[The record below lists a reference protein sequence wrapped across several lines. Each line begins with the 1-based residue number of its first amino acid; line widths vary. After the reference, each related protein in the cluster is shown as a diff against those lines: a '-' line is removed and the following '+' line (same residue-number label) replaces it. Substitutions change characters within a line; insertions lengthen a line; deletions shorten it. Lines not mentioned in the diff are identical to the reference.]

1 MRKIA
6 PAIFLFFL
14 LFQSTTARAVSEDEA
29 DDEPA
34 PEEPAPIRKKKLAPF
49 PKQWLEPYFTQ
60 TRALRGATAFR
71 AGDYAKAITELEAV
85 LSKLKKDSPEY
96 HPLRFL
102 LAISH
107 MNQSSWKTAGEIF
120 ESLYTRYPALA
131 PYHAF
136 YAARCQIRRNE
147 LDSALVWLS
156 RIPSDSVLEAEAV
169 MFKVDA
175 FVSTKRW
182 ADVENETSSFISRFP
197 RGARWPEALFRH
209 AEAKET
215 LGRGVEEIAAAY
227 RKVWIEAPFDNF
239 AVRAEERL
247 EALAQANPPKRGII
261 LAHSVEDQS
270 TRGMIFFNANQNT
283 QAESTFSTALAQRG
297 VDPATQCSLRF
308 HLAQSVWKQ
317 RQRTRAAPLFEQA
330 ISICR
335 QAKEHDFTARSLY
348 QGARSL
354 ASSGNKEKALTLYAQ
369 IEKDY
374 PEHRLADDARLRAA
388 EVFVDLNK
396 KDDATAFL
404 SNLADRYPKGD
415 MAPEA
420 LWRLAFAAYQ
430 AKDWD
435 KALDILTELLQ
446 RFPREDIFY
455 AEGRAL
461 YFKART
467 LHFQGKKKEARA
479 TYERA
484 IREYPLSA
492 YALFSLER
500 MRQAFPETRTAI
512 LRELRA
518 NMGHKTNAW
527 NFQPNDLWDD
537 PRFVRAVELAR
548 LGLGL
553 EARRELARL
562 GISGRKRTE
571 ARPEGQD
578 DPLWVT
584 ALLLD
589 RNHLWNA
596 SHAIPRYSI
605 ADFRRRYPI
614 GGRPEAE
621 WQLGF
626 PRAFPEAVHKNSRT
640 TQVPET
646 LAWAIMR
653 EESAFFPRAESFANA
668 QGLLQLMPRTAQ
680 RFAKYTVNREMLFDP
695 NRNLELGFK
704 FLDFLLDHFGGAA
717 PLTISGY
724 NAGEGAVDRW
734 LKERGQLELDEFIET
749 IPYDETRG
757 YTKRVLS
764 SYLTYAWLYSKERP
778 VPQISFSL
786 KKEEKKQIRPTPK
799 KASTN
804 VREKAVVRKLA
815 KKRS

>member
-6 PAIFLFFL
+6 PAIFLTFV
-14 LFQSTTARAVSEDEA
+14 LFQSSVSEAVSEDEA

-34 PEEPAPIRKKKLAPF
+34 PEETAPIRKKKLAPF
-49 PKQWLEPYFTQ
+49 PKQWLLPYFTQ
-60 TRALRGATAFR
+60 ARAQRGATAFR

-85 LSKLKKDSPEY
+85 LSKLRKDSPEY

-102 LAISH
+102 LAMSH
-107 MNQSSWKTAGEIF
+107 MNQSSWKTSGEIF
-120 ESLYTRYPALA
+120 DSLYTRYPALS

-182 ADVENETSSFISRFP
+182 VDVENETSSFISRFP

-209 AEAKET
+209 AEAKEA
-215 LGRGVEEIAAAY
+215 LGRSIEEIAAAY
-227 RKVWIEAPFDNF
+227 RKVWTEAPFDNF
-239 AVRAEERL
+239 AARAEERL
-247 EALAQANPPKRGII
+247 EALAQANPAKREVI
-261 LAHSVEDQS
+261 LVHSIEDLS

-283 QAESTFSTALAQRG
+283 QAESTFNNALARNEI
-297 VDPATQCSLRF
+297 DLATQCSLRF
-308 HLAQSVWKQ
+308 HLAQSVWKL
-317 RQRTRAAPLFEQA
+317 RQRTRAAPLFDQA
-330 ISICR
+330 IASCR
-335 QAKEHDFTARSLY
+335 QAKDGDLTPRSLY
-348 QGARSL
+348 QGARSYS
-354 ASSGNKEKALTLYAQ
+354 SSGNKEKALALYAQ
-369 IEKDY
+369 IETDF

-388 EVFVDLNK
+388 EVFVDLNRK
-396 KDDATAFL
+396 EEATAFL

-435 KALDILTELLQ
+435 KSLSILNELLQ

-467 LHFQGKKKEARA
+467 LQFKGKKQEARA

-500 MRQAFPETRTAI
+500 MRQAFPETRTTI
-512 LRELRA
+512 LQELRA
-518 NMGHKTNAW
+518 SMGSRSSAW

-537 PRFVRAVELAR
+537 PRFMRAVELAR

-553 EARRELARL
+553 EARRELAKL
-562 GISGRKRTE
+562 GISGGKRTG
-571 ARPEGQD
+571 ALLEGQD

-605 ADFRRRYPI
+605 AEFRRRYPA
-614 GGRPEAE
+614 GGRAEAE

-626 PRAFPEAVHKNSRT
+626 PRAFPEAVIKNSRS

-680 RFAKYTVNREMLFDP
+680 RFAKYNITRETLFDP
-695 NRNLELGFK
+695 NRNLEIGFK
-704 FLDFLLDHFGGAA
+704 FLEFLLDHFGGAA

-724 NAGEGAVDRW
+724 NAGEAAVDRW
-734 LKERGQLELDEFIET
+734 LKERGQFELDEFIET
-749 IPYDETRG
+749 IPFDETRG

-764 SYLTYAWLYSKERP
+764 SYLTYAWLYSKDRP

-786 KKEEKKQIRPTPK
+786 KKEEKKLRPTPK
-799 KASTN
+799 KAATS
-804 VREKAVVRKLA
+804 VRSKPVPRKLA
-815 KKRS
+815 NKRP